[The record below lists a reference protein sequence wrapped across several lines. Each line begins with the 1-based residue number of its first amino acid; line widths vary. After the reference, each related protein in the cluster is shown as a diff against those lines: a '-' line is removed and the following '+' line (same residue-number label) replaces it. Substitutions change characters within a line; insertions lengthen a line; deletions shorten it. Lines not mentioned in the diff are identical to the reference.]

1 MDNITIRKMRQDDI
15 EQCINIEKSHNIKIL
30 SREILEN
37 DLKKDSNYYLVAT
50 LNNTLIGYIGLS
62 YVLDTAD
69 IISIVVKKDY
79 TKKGIAS
86 LLLSEIISFCYKKE
100 IKDIFLEVRKSNTPA
115 QALYN
120 KFGFFKISE
129 RKKYYNNIE
138 DAYIYTKILNNK

>member
-138 DAYIYTKILNNK
+138 DAYIFEKKF

>member
-86 LLLSEIISFCYKKE
+86 LLLSEIIS
-100 IKDIFLEVRKSNTPA
+100 LETGN
-115 QALYN
+115 
-120 KFGFFKISE
+120 KISKSGLYH
-129 RKKYYNNIE
+129 RFNKIKKIAQKLKE
-138 DAYIYTKILNNK
+138 KKF

>member
-69 IISIVVKKDY
+69 IISIVVEKDY

-138 DAYIYTKILNNK
+138 DAYIFEKKF

>member
-50 LNNTLIGYIGLS
+50 LNNTLVGYIGLS

-79 TKKGIAS
+79 TKNGIAS
-86 LLLSEIISFCYKKE
+86 LLLREIISFCYKKE
-100 IKDIFLEVRKSNTPA
+100 IKNIFLEVRKSNTPA

-138 DAYIYTKILNNK
+138 DAYIFEKKF

>member
-30 SREILEN
+30 SRKILEN

-50 LNNTLIGYIGLS
+50 LNNTLVGYIGLS

-79 TKKGIAS
+79 TKNGIAS

>member
-30 SREILEN
+30 TREILEN

>member
-30 SREILEN
+30 SKEILEN

-50 LNNTLIGYIGLS
+50 LNNTLVGYIGLS

-79 TKKGIAS
+79 TKNGIAS
-86 LLLSEIISFCYKKE
+86 LLLREIISFCYKKE
-100 IKDIFLEVRKSNTPA
+100 IKNIFLEVRKSNTPA

>member
-100 IKDIFLEVRKSNTPA
+100 IKDIFLEVRKSNSPA

>member
-79 TKKGIAS
+79 TKNGIAS
-86 LLLSEIISFCYKKE
+86 LLLREIISFCYKKE
-100 IKDIFLEVRKSNTPA
+100 IKNIFLEVRKSNTPA

>member
-30 SREILEN
+30 SKEILEN

-50 LNNTLIGYIGLS
+50 LNNTLVGYIGLS

-79 TKKGIAS
+79 TKNGIAS

>member
-50 LNNTLIGYIGLS
+50 LNNTLVGYIGLS

>member
-30 SREILEN
+30 SKEILEN

-50 LNNTLIGYIGLS
+50 LNNTLVGYIGLS

-79 TKKGIAS
+79 TKNGIAS
-86 LLLSEIISFCYKKE
+86 LLLREIISFCYKKE
-100 IKDIFLEVRKSNTPA
+100 IKNIFLEVRKSNTPA

-138 DAYIYTKILNNK
+138 DAYIFEKKF

>member
-1 MDNITIRKMRQDDI
+1 MRQDDI

-138 DAYIYTKILNNK
+138 DAYIFEKKF

>member
-15 EQCINIEKSHNIKIL
+15 EQCINIEKTHNIKIL

-100 IKDIFLEVRKSNTPA
+100 IKNIFLEVRKSNTPA
-115 QALYN
+115 QTLYN

-138 DAYIYTKILNNK
+138 DAYIFEKKF

>member
-1 MDNITIRKMRQDDI
+1 MDNITIRKMKQEDI

-50 LNNTLIGYIGLS
+50 LNNTLVGYIGLS

-69 IISIVVKKDY
+69 IISVVVKKDY

-86 LLLSEIISFCYKKE
+86 LLLNEIISFCYKKE
-100 IKDIFLEVRKSNTPA
+100 IKNIFLEVRKSNTPA

-120 KFGFFKISE
+120 KFGFLKISE
-129 RKKYYNNIE
+129 RKKYYNNME
-138 DAYIYTKILNNK
+138 DAYIYTKILKNK

>member
-100 IKDIFLEVRKSNTPA
+100 IKNIFLEVRKSNTPA
-115 QALYN
+115 QTLYN

>member
-30 SREILEN
+30 SRKILEN

-50 LNNTLIGYIGLS
+50 LNNTLVGYIGLS

-79 TKKGIAS
+79 TKNGIAS
-86 LLLSEIISFCYKKE
+86 LLLREIISFCYKKE
-100 IKDIFLEVRKSNTPA
+100 IKNIFLEVRKSNTPA

>member
-30 SREILEN
+30 SKEILEN

-79 TKKGIAS
+79 TKNGIAS
-86 LLLSEIISFCYKKE
+86 LLLREIISFCYKKE
-100 IKDIFLEVRKSNTPA
+100 IKNIFLEVRKSNTPA

>member
-50 LNNTLIGYIGLS
+50 LNNTLVGYIGLS

-115 QALYN
+115 QTLYN

-138 DAYIYTKILNNK
+138 DAYIFEKKF

>member
-50 LNNTLIGYIGLS
+50 LNNTLIGYVGLS
-62 YVLDTAD
+62 YILDTAD

>member
-86 LLLSEIISFCYKKE
+86 LLLREIISFCYKKE
-100 IKDIFLEVRKSNTPA
+100 IKNIFLEVRKSNTPA

>member
-30 SREILEN
+30 SGEILEN

>member
-30 SREILEN
+30 SKEILEN

>member
-30 SREILEN
+30 SRKILEN

-50 LNNTLIGYIGLS
+50 LNNTLVGYIGLS

-79 TKKGIAS
+79 TKNGIAS
-86 LLLSEIISFCYKKE
+86 LLLREIISFCYKKE
-100 IKDIFLEVRKSNTPA
+100 IKNIFLEVRKSNTPA

-138 DAYIYTKILNNK
+138 DAYIFEKKF

>member
-30 SREILEN
+30 TREILEN

-100 IKDIFLEVRKSNTPA
+100 IKDIFLEVRKYNTPA

>member
-100 IKDIFLEVRKSNTPA
+100 IKNIFLEVRKSNTPA
-115 QALYN
+115 QTLYN

-138 DAYIYTKILNNK
+138 DAYIFEKKF

>member
-86 LLLSEIISFCYKKE
+86 LLLREIISFCYKKE

-138 DAYIYTKILNNK
+138 DAYIFEKKF

>member
-100 IKDIFLEVRKSNTPA
+100 IKNIFLEVRKSNTPA

-138 DAYIYTKILNNK
+138 DAYIFEKKF